1 MKKINE
7 ILLLIFILIIILII
21 YKCLYLY
28 KDNFSFGEKKMGEYD
43 ANEDG
48 KMSFSYINDPTYDQ
62 TIIRNYYLNDDTKV
76 NDARLVKH
84 KYQIKTGP
92 YYGSTTPTLATQ
104 TTPAISPALLN
115 ILLMT
120 SLFKFKFF

>member
-7 ILLLIFILIIILII
+7 ILLLIFILIIIFIV
-21 YKCLYLY
+21 YKSVYLC
-28 KDNFSFGEKKMGEYD
+28 KDNFAFGEKDMGEYD
-43 ANEDG
+43 ANLDG
-48 KMSFSYINDPTYDQ
+48 RMSFPYINDPTYDQ

-84 KYQIKTGP
+84 KYQIKSGT

-104 TTPAISPALLN
+104 TTPPISPDLLS
-115 ILLMT
+115 LLIT
-120 SLFKFKFF
+120 SLFKF